1 MEMKSWEEI
10 EQNDYAIGWNH
21 RLIKCVD
28 NFGDVYYQFAEVY
41 YDEEEKPFSYT
52 SVCMVSETVEGMQQI
67 ANRLLKATT
76 QPVLDEKD
84 FRQNKVEV

>member
-10 EQNDYAIGWNH
+10 EQNDHAIGWNH

-28 NFGDVYYQFAEVY
+28 DFGDVYYQFAEVY

-52 SVCMVSETVEGMQQI
+52 SVCMVSETVEGLQQL
-67 ANRLLKATT
+67 ANCLLVATT
-76 QPVLDEKD
+76 EPVLDEKD
-84 FRQNKVEV
+84 FVQNKVEF

>member
-1 MEMKSWEEI
+1 MEMKGWEEI
-10 EQNDYAIGWNH
+10 ERNDYATTWNH

-28 NFGDVYYQFAEVY
+28 DFGDVYYQFAEVY
-41 YDEEEKPFSYT
+41 YDEENKPHSYT

-67 ANRLLKATT
+67 ANRLLVATT

-84 FRQNKVEV
+84 FVQNKVEF